1 LKDVMDDVPRTGASF
16 RKVILGK
23 EAERFAVHLELF
35 HVNLFQVELLFTILK
50 ELADILTSP
59 SSRIRREPT
68 WQPTLHLG
76 LEGRRRWLGEE
87 RVGVA
92 PQHIW

>member
-1 LKDVMDDVPRTGASF
+1 MKDVMDDVPRTGASF

-50 ELADILTSP
+50 ELADILTTP
-59 SSRIRREPT
+59 SSWIWRKPT

-76 LEGRRRWLGEE
+76 LKGRWWWLGQE

>member
-1 LKDVMDDVPRTGASF
+1 MIGLT
-16 RKVILGK
+16 
-23 EAERFAVHLELF
+23 VHLELF

-68 WQPTLHLG
+68 CATRIKIIFALIISGILILVELSGPLKLPTH
-76 LEGRRRWLGEE
+76 EE
-87 RVGVA
+87 RILCSMCVTRN
-92 PQHIW
+92 

>member
-1 LKDVMDDVPRTGASF
+1 MIGLT
-16 RKVILGK
+16 
-23 EAERFAVHLELF
+23 VHLELF

-68 WQPTLHLG
+68 CATRIKTSFALIISGIFSLS
-76 LEGRRRWLGEE
+76 
-87 RVGVA
+87 
-92 PQHIW
+92 